1 MANVFNIIKTFSLW
15 FLEQDLVI
23 ILETMRIIA
32 IALSPISPG
41 LCWKIYSQLGF
52 SKDQFDAA
60 NWVSLSLPLS
70 LSICILYTCLCAYPY
85 KLCNLSNELSFVL
98 QSETK
103 WGGLKGGQVMAQPKP
118 VFARI
123 ENQTEAEN
131 GLQSAKKVVKRKE
144 KSSQAQRA
152 VEA

>member
-1 MANVFNIIKTFSLW
+1 MFQYIYDFLPLI
-15 FLEQDLVI
+15 LEQDLVI

-32 IALSPISPG
+32 IALSPVSPG
-41 LCWKIYSQLGF
+41 LCWRIYAQLGF

-60 NWVSLSLPLS
+60 TWVSLSLPPHVYMPFVL
-70 LSICILYTCLCAYPY
+70 ILMQPHLWTNYW
-85 KLCNLSNELSFVL
+85 NFVL

-123 ENQTEAEN
+123 ENQAEAEN
-131 GLQSAKKVVKRKE
+131 GVESAKKVVKRKE
-144 KSSQAQRA
+144 KSPQAQQA